1 MQPQACAHLRLE
13 ILPAESLGIAVEL
26 RTKAVWC
33 WSVTQHIHL
42 MQEEQ
47 SSEQQADKGQ
57 VPLS

>member
-1 MQPQACAHLRLE
+1 MEPQAYSHLRLE
-13 ILPAESLGIAVEL
+13 ILPAETLGIAVEL
-26 RTKAVWC
+26 KTKAVQC

-47 SSEQQADKGQ
+47 SSEQQVAKGQ

>member
-1 MQPQACAHLRLE
+1 MQPQAYAHLRLE
-13 ILPAESLGIAVEL
+13 ILLAQTLGIAVEL

-42 MQEEQ
+42 MREEQ
-47 SSEQQADKGQ
+47 SSEHQVAKGQ